1 MPRGNLGEGQAKH
14 GLNIH
19 LLKTWE
25 WWYEP
30 LEEPLHNKAV
40 YFLEAEF
47 QFKHQLYNER
57 SWKLLIFL
65 GMKSLEIF
73 CEIEVVKHVIE
84 MRLHKGVGSI
94 VWCLNYLSNI

>member
-30 LEEPLHNKAV
+30 LEETLHNGAE
-40 YFLEAEF
+40 YFFEVEF
-47 QFKHQLYNER
+47 QFKHQYYDER

-65 GMKSLEIF
+65 GMKSLDIF
-73 CEIEVVKHVIE
+73 CEFKVVKYVIQ